1 MMVSAIVINNLSFS
15 FDDGQELFRQLS
27 LQVNRGEWL
36 SLVGRNGSGKSTL
49 MRLILGLET
58 PSSGTIKVAARL
70 GAVFQNPED
79 QFIGATVEDELA
91 FGLEN
96 QQIKPELM
104 PNKIKETLQE
114 IGMSDYAKSSPDQ
127 LSGGQKQRVAIGSA
141 LILNA
146 DVLFFD
152 EATSM
157 LDPLARESIINLIGK
172 LHKQNPNLTIINITH
187 DPDEILWGQRAV
199 VLEKGKIIADEPTK
213 VLMSDID
220 FLHHHQL
227 GETFVSKLVSKIN
240 QKRPLNR
247 KIPSSIISQ
256 KELLSWLLNS
266 NK

>member
-1 MMVSAIVINNLSFS
+1 MVLAIGIDNLSFS
-15 FDDGQELFRQLS
+15 FDNGQELFKGLS
-27 LQVNRGEWL
+27 LQINRGEWL
-36 SLVGRNGSGKSTL
+36 SLIGRNGSGKSTL

-96 QQIKPELM
+96 QQIDPGLM
-104 PNKIKETLQE
+104 PNKIKDTLQE

-141 LILNA
+141 LILNT

-157 LDPLARESIINLIGK
+157 LDPLAKESIINLIGK
-172 LHKQNPNLTIINITH
+172 LHRRNPNLTIINITH
-187 DPDEILWGQRAV
+187 DPDEILEGQRVA
-199 VLEKGKIIADEPTK
+199 VLERGKIIADRPTRL
-213 VLMSDID
+213 LMSDVD
-220 FLHHHQL
+220 FLRHHQL
-227 GETFVSKLVSKIN
+227 GETFVSELISKIN
-240 QKRPLNR
+240 QKRTLDQ
-247 KIPSSIISQ
+247 KIPSSIISK
-256 KELLSWLLNS
+256 KELLSWLSNS